1 MVNLSMADPVLIIA
15 EAGVNHDGSV
25 DDACRMIDVA
35 AEAGV
40 DVVKFQ
46 TFEPEAV
53 LTARAMKA
61 AYQAANTGEGGT
73 QLEMVRKLALSRED
87 HRLLADRCT
96 RRGVRF
102 MSTAFDMAS
111 LEFLSTL
118 GMPAI
123 KIPSGDLTWGAM
135 LLAAARVGPP
145 LIVSTGMA
153 TLEDVGEALK
163 VIAFGLTR
171 EGDPAGA
178 DDLDQA
184 CVEGR
189 AALRDRVTLLHC
201 TTEYPAPLEAIN
213 LRAMTTM
220 ADTFGLKVGYSDH
233 SLGQTVAVA
242 AVARGACVI
251 EKHFTLSRS
260 RPGPDHPASLEPE
273 ELAAMVRAIR
283 EVEIALGQPEKRPA
297 LAEMGNLPIARRALV
312 AARPIR
318 KGETLTADA
327 LTAKRPADGLSPMQQ
342 WRLIGTAAQRDYA
355 PDDTIDD
362 FAEGQGTA

>member
-1 MVNLSMADPVLIIA
+1 MADPVLIIA
-15 EAGVNHDGSV
+15 EAGVNHDGSL

-35 AEAGV
+35 AEAGA

-61 AYQAANTGEGGT
+61 AYQATNTGEGGT
-73 QLEMVRKLALSRED
+73 QLEMVRKLALGRED
-87 HRLLADRCT
+87 HRVLADRCE

-102 MSTAFDMAS
+102 MSTAFDMGS
-111 LEFLSTL
+111 LDFLATL
-118 GMPAI
+118 DMPAI

-153 TLEDVGEALK
+153 TLDEVREALK

-171 EGDPAGA
+171 EGDPASGS
-178 DDLDQA
+178 DLD
-184 CVEGR
+184 R
-189 AALRDRVTLLHC
+189 AFADGQSALREKVTLLHC

-220 ADTFGLKVGYSDH
+220 ADVFGLRVGYSDH

-260 RPGPDHPASLEPE
+260 RPGPDHPASLEPD
-273 ELAAMVRAIR
+273 ELAAMVGAIR
-283 EVEIALGQPEKRPA
+283 DVETALGRPEKQPA
-297 LAEMGNLPIARRALV
+297 PAELGNLAIARRALV

-318 KGETLTADA
+318 KGQVLTPEM
-327 LTAKRPADGLSPMQQ
+327 LTAKRPADGLSPMAQ
-342 WRLIGTAAQRDYA
+342 WPLIGTAAGRDYA
-355 PDDTIDD
+355 IDD
-362 FAEGQGTA
+362 ALEAPGGQGRETV

>member
-1 MVNLSMADPVLIIA
+1 MSDPVLIIA
-15 EAGVNHDGSV
+15 EAGVNHDGSL
-25 DDACRMIDVA
+25 DDAFRMIDVA
-35 AEAGV
+35 SEAGA

-61 AYQAANTGEGGT
+61 AYQATNTGEGGT

-87 HRLLADRCT
+87 HRMLADRCEK
-96 RRGVRF
+96 RHVRF
-102 MSTAFDMAS
+102 MSTAFDMNS
-111 LEFLSTL
+111 LAFLSGL
-118 GMPAI
+118 DMPAI

-153 TLEDVGEALK
+153 SLDEVREALA
-163 VIAFGLTR
+163 VIAFGLVR
-171 EGDPAGA
+171 EGDPTGA
-178 DDLDQA
+178 DDLELALTSGQ
-184 CVEGR
+184 
-189 AALRDRVTLLHC
+189 AALHDRVILLHC

-220 ADTFGLKVGYSDH
+220 ADTFGLRVGYSDH

-260 RPGPDHPASLEPE
+260 RPGPDHPASLEPD

-283 EVEIALGQPEKRPA
+283 DVEIALGLPEKQPA
-297 LAEMGNLPIARRALV
+297 PAELGNRAVARRALV

-318 KGETLTADA
+318 QGEVLTADA
-327 LTAKRPADGLSPMQQ
+327 LTAKRPADGFSPMHQ
-342 WRLIGTAAQRDYA
+342 WRLIGAVAQRDYA
-355 PDDTIDD
+355 PDDAIQEPFT
-362 FAEGQGTA
+362 EPQETR

>member
-1 MVNLSMADPVLIIA
+1 MSDPVLIIA
-15 EAGVNHDGSV
+15 EAGVNHDGSLE
-25 DDACRMIDVA
+25 DACRMIDVA
-35 AEAGV
+35 AEAGA

-61 AYQAANTGEGGT
+61 AYQATNTGEGGT
-73 QLEMVRKLALSRED
+73 QLDMVRKLALSRDD
-87 HRLLADRCT
+87 HRVLADRCET
-96 RRGVRF
+96 AGIRF
-102 MSTAFDMAS
+102 MSTAFDMNS
-111 LEFLSTL
+111 LSFLSGL
-118 GMPAI
+118 DMPAI

-153 TLEDVGEALK
+153 TLEEVREALS

-171 EGDPAGA
+171 EGVPAG
-178 DDLDQA
+178 DEDLEAAFAEEQ
-184 CVEGR
+184 
-189 AALRDRVTLLHC
+189 AALRDKVTLLHC
-201 TTEYPAPLEAIN
+201 TTEYPAPLQAIN

-242 AVARGACVI
+242 AVARGACLI
-251 EKHFTLSRS
+251 EKHFTLSRA
-260 RPGPDHPASLEPE
+260 RPGPDHPASLEPD

-283 EVEIALGQPEKRPA
+283 DVEVALGRPEKAPA
-297 LAEMGNLPIARRALV
+297 PAELGNLAIARRALV

-318 KGETLTADA
+318 KGEILTPDV
-327 LTAKRPADGLSPMQQ
+327 LTAKRPADGLSPMTE

-355 PDDTIDD
+355 PDDAIEPPVSGGRG
-362 FAEGQGTA
+362 AV